1 MEKLTRMQKVVYN
14 YLKSQIKE
22 NGYPPSV
29 REICDAIGLSS
40 TSSVHAHLETLTEK
54 GWINRSK
61 SKNRSIEI
69 LEEGFYSPL
78 REVVNIPI
86 VGTVAAGTPIY
97 ADENIEDTF
106 PIPVEYL
113 QTSSDH
119 FMLRVR
125 GDSMVDCGI
134 FNNDLVIVRQQNTA
148 TNGDIVVALID
159 DSATVKT
166 YYKERGHFR
175 LQPENSEYSPIIVDE
190 VAILGV
196 VMGLFRKY

>member
-40 TSSVHAHLETLTEK
+40 TSSVHAHLETLASK
-54 GWINRSK
+54 GWIKRSK
-61 SKNRSIEI
+61 AKNRSIEI

-78 REVVNIPI
+78 REVVNVPI
-86 VGTVAAGTPIY
+86 LGTVAAGAPIY
-97 ADENIEDTF
+97 ADENVEDTF

-119 FMLRVR
+119 FMLRIR

-134 FNNDLVIVRQQNTA
+134 FNNDLVIVRQQSTA

-166 YYKERGHFR
+166 YYKERGRFR

-190 VAILGV
+190 VTILGV
-196 VMGLFRKY
+196 VTGLFRKY

>member
-29 REICDAIGLSS
+29 REICDAIGLKS
-40 TSSVHAHLETLTEK
+40 TSSVHAHLETLTDK

-86 VGTVAAGTPIY
+86 VGMVAAGSPIV
-97 ADENIEDTF
+97 AEENVEDTF

-134 FNNDLVIVRQQNTA
+134 FNGDLVIVRQQNTA

-166 YYKERGHFR
+166 YYKERGRFR
-175 LQPENSEYSPIIVDE
+175 LQPENSEYAPIIVDE
-190 VAILGV
+190 VTILGI

>member
-40 TSSVHAHLETLTEK
+40 TSSVHAHLETLASK
-54 GWINRSK
+54 GWIRRSK
-61 SKNRSIEI
+61 AKNRSIEI

-78 REVVNIPI
+78 REVVNVPI
-86 VGTVAAGTPIY
+86 LGTVAAGAPIY
-97 ADENIEDTF
+97 ADENVEDTF

-113 QTSSDH
+113 QTSNDH
-119 FMLRVR
+119 FMLRIR

-134 FNNDLVIVRQQNTA
+134 FNNDLVIVRQQSTA

-166 YYKERGHFR
+166 YYKERGRFR

-190 VAILGV
+190 VTILGIV
-196 VMGLFRKY
+196 TGLFRKY

>member
-14 YLKSQIKE
+14 YLKAQIKE
-22 NGYPPSV
+22 RGYPPSV

-40 TSSVHAHLETLTEK
+40 TSSVHAHLETLSTK
-54 GWINRSK
+54 GWIRRSK

-69 LEEGFYSPL
+69 LEEGFYAPV

-86 VGTVAAGTPIY
+86 LGAVAAGAPIY
-97 ADENIEDTF
+97 AEEDCEDTF

-113 QTSSDH
+113 QTNSEH
-119 FMLRVR
+119 FMLRIR
-125 GDSMVDCGI
+125 GESMIECGI
-134 FNNDLVIVRQQNTA
+134 FNNDLVIVRRQNTA

-166 YYKERGHFR
+166 YYKERGRFR
-175 LQPENSEYSPIIVDE
+175 LQPENSAYAPIIVDD
-190 VAILGV
+190 VVILGV
-196 VMGLFRKY
+196 VVGLFRKY

>member
-14 YLKSQIKE
+14 YLKTQIKE

-40 TSSVHAHLETLTEK
+40 TSSVHAHLETLSNK
-54 GWINRSK
+54 GWIRRSK
-61 SKNRSIEI
+61 AKNRSIEI

-86 VGTVAAGTPIY
+86 LGTVAAGAPIY
-97 ADENIEDTF
+97 ADENVEDTF

-113 QTSSDH
+113 QTSNEH
-119 FMLRVR
+119 FMLRIR
-125 GDSMVDCGI
+125 GDSMTEAGI

-148 TNGDIVVALID
+148 TNGDIVVALIED
-159 DSATVKT
+159 TATVKT
-166 YYKERGHFR
+166 YYKERGRFR
-175 LQPENSEYSPIIVDE
+175 LQPENEEYSPIIVDE
-190 VAILGV
+190 VQILGLV
-196 VMGLFRKY
+196 TGLFRKY

>member
-14 YLKSQIKE
+14 YLKTQIKE

-40 TSSVHAHLETLTEK
+40 TSSVHAHLETLAAK
-54 GWINRSK
+54 GWIRRSK

-69 LEEGFYSPL
+69 LEEGFYSPI
-78 REVVNIPI
+78 RELVNIPI
-86 VGTVAAGTPIY
+86 LGTVAAGAPIY
-97 ADENIEDTF
+97 AVENVEDTF

-125 GDSMVDCGI
+125 GDSMIEAGI
-134 FNNDLVIVRQQNTA
+134 FNGDLVIVRQQNTA
-148 TNGDIVVALID
+148 TNGDIVVALVD

-166 YYKERGHFR
+166 YYKERGRFR

-190 VAILGV
+190 VVILGLV
-196 VMGLFRKY
+196 TGLFRKY

>member
-22 NGYPPSV
+22 NGFPPSV

-40 TSSVHAHLETLTEK
+40 TSSVHAHLETLAAK
-54 GWINRSK
+54 GWIKRSK
-61 SKNRSIEI
+61 AKNRSIEI

-78 REVVNIPI
+78 REVVNVPI
-86 VGTVAAGTPIY
+86 LGTVAAGSPIY
-97 ADENIEDTF
+97 ADENVEDTF

-119 FMLRVR
+119 FMLRIR
-125 GDSMVDCGI
+125 GDSMADCGI

-166 YYKERGHFR
+166 YYKERGRFR

-190 VAILGV
+190 VTILGIV
-196 VMGLFRKY
+196 TGLFRKY

>member
-22 NGYPPSV
+22 TGYPPSV
-29 REICDAIGLSS
+29 REICDAIGLKS
-40 TSSVHAHLETLTEK
+40 TSSVHAHLETLTDK
-54 GWINRSK
+54 GWIHRSK

-86 VGTVAAGTPIY
+86 VGTVAAGAPIY
-97 ADENIEDTF
+97 ADENVEDTF

-134 FNNDLVIVRQQNTA
+134 FNGDLVIVRQQNTA

-166 YYKERGHFR
+166 YYKERGRFR
-175 LQPENSEYSPIIVDE
+175 LQPENSEYAPIIVDE
-190 VAILGV
+190 VTILGV